1 MFSKI
6 SLGTVQFGLQYGIN
20 NTKGQTQKDEVS
32 KILKRCKEV
41 GIMHIDTAA
50 VYGSA
55 ENVLGEVIQ
64 SEGLSNSFHITTK
77 FKFEGINNLT
87 LSTHESLQKLRVEKL
102 HCQMFHSYQDFKNL
116 KDFIKPASVNKIGVS
131 VYTNEELLDTI
142 ENFNIRVVQCPFN
155 LLDNDLIRGETLA
168 KAKEK
173 GIEVQVR
180 SAFLQGLFFMDR
192 NNLPLSLIELKIHL
206 EELDRICFENKIS
219 MSHLALG
226 YCLSKDYV
234 DKVVIGVDSLEQLDL
249 NIEAMRVPLPYPVI
263 KKIDKIKIY

>member
-1 MFSKI
+1 MVVNFFSKNNFDTGLEGSDVNIGLKVSI
-6 SLGTVQFGLQYGIN
+6 SASIYIEDLIEALNSNEITWDYNEDLNSQYIILNKAPLN
-20 NTKGQTQKDEVS
+20 NF
-32 KILKRCKEV
+32 KILA
-41 GIMHIDTAA
+41 M
-50 VYGSA
+50 
-55 ENVLGEVIQ
+55 
-64 SEGLSNSFHITTK
+64 
-77 FKFEGINNLT
+77 
-87 LSTHESLQKLRVEKL
+87 
-102 HCQMFHSYQDFKNL
+102 
-116 KDFIKPASVNKIGVS
+116 
-131 VYTNEELLDTI
+131 DTI

-155 LLDNDLIRGETLA
+155 LLDNDSIRGETLA

-249 NIEAMRVPLPYPVI
+249 NIKAIKTPLPYPLI
-263 KKIDKIKIY
+263 EEIDKIKVINKSLLNPSNW